1 MPRAKREHGRFTLFL
16 YTDRQGEPEVC
27 CIDHHG
33 GPDDVIE
40 SFHSLVETWIA
51 IESVDGELH
60 PYLDGTLNMLA
71 CFNWAQRKIL
81 SRLEDGDP
89 VGDDLRPLLDRAA
102 DILREVMERL
112 GAEDER
118 G

>member
-16 YTDRQGEPEVC
+16 STDRQGEPEVC

-71 CFNWAQRKIL
+71 CFNWAQRKII

-102 DILREVMERL
+102 DILREVMDRL